1 MIAMNPTIQINDRHD
16 WTKMGNSSSCLVAPY
31 AKLMKMISG
40 SACQR
45 CHVKK
50 LAVSMRSFRE
60 WATGLTSYGG
70 EKARIEFLFILL
82 AGQCGP
88 RECIVYGKQIQ
99 EAGNDGE

>member
-45 CHVKK
+45 CHVKI
-50 LAVSMRSFRE
+50 LAVSM
-60 WATGLTSYGG
+60 G
-70 EKARIEFLFILL
+70 EFPRMGHGTNELRWGILRANRVALHPPRGPIRAPRRHRIRQ
-82 AGQCGP
+82 A
-88 RECIVYGKQIQ
+88 
-99 EAGNDGE
+99 N